1 MKCHGCGTDMKAI
14 TYNSDGYSER
24 LVVLDNFNPNSGRY
38 EMVGKVMD
46 CPECGN
52 LQVDIG
58 KTERM

>member
-38 EMVGKVMD
+38 EMVGKL
-46 CPECGN
+46 CTARNAETCRW
-52 LQVDIG
+52 I
-58 KTERM
+58 